1 MNIHQ
6 HEIEMIG
13 IKSGNGLQSV
23 DRHLNLMVMTF
34 QEIRGDALI
43 HEPIFRE
50 QNAHRRR
57 SLGVFIRSTPP
68 QKKKNVLPAD
78 REWAPPR
85 RSAILT
91 C

>member
-1 MNIHQ
+1 
-6 HEIEMIG
+6 MIG

-57 SLGVFIRSTPP
+57 SQGVFIRSTPP
-68 QKKKNVLPAD
+68 KKKKTFSLPI
-78 REWAPPR
+78 ENGR
-85 RSAILT
+85 RHDDQRY
-91 C
+91 